1 MSPVR
6 DNRDQNQFEL
16 EQDGQVAILAYDR
29 DDEQVALMHTEV
41 PPPLRGKGVG
51 EALVRGAL
59 EQIRGDG
66 LRVVAVCP
74 FVRAYMKKHPAA

>member
-1 MSPVR
+1 MGDVR
-6 DNRDQNQFEL
+6 DNRDQHQFEL

-29 DDEQVALMHTEV
+29 DDEQVALIHTEV
-41 PPPLRGKGVG
+41 PPALRGKGVG

-59 EQIRGDG
+59 EQIRADG

-74 FVRAYMKKHPAA
+74 FVRAYMKRHP

>member
-6 DNRDQNQFEL
+6 DNRNENQFEL

-29 DDEQVALMHTEV
+29 DDKQITLIHTEV
-41 PPPLRGKGVG
+41 PPPLRGQGVG

-66 LRVVAVCP
+66 LRIVAVCP

>member
-1 MSPVR
+1 MSLVR
-6 DNRDQNQFEL
+6 DNRGENRFEL
-16 EQDGQVAILAYDR
+16 EQDGEVAILAYDR
-29 DDEQVALMHTEV
+29 DDEQVTLVHTEV

-59 EQIRGDG
+59 EQIRGEG

-74 FVRAYMKKHPAA
+74 FVRAYLKKHPAA

>member
-1 MSPVR
+1 VVR
-6 DNRDQNQFEL
+6 DNRTERQFEL
-16 EQDGQVAILAYDR
+16 EQDGQVAFLAYDR
-29 DDEQVALMHTEV
+29 DDERVMLMHTEV

-51 EALVRGAL
+51 GALVKGAL
-59 EQIRGDG
+59 EQIRRDG